1 MKRCLF
7 ALLAVSTLTFTG
19 CCWWPSWGGNR
30 GCCYGGGYNTYG
42 GGYYG
47 QPSGGNCPGGACGPS
62 SGGGYVM
69 PQSSYY
75 QQDGGTHAAQLGVP
89 QPIDGPVTTMPAG
102 YYGGPVTHTAAMP
115 LESLPTF

>member
-19 CCWWPSWGGNR
+19 CCWWPSWGQR
-30 GCCYGGGYNTYG
+30 GCCYGGGQNTFG
-42 GGYYG
+42 GGYYS

-62 SGGGYVM
+62 SGGYVM

-75 QQDGGTHAAQLGVP
+75 QDSGTQNAQLGVP